1 MIAER
6 AREEILDSSNREHIK
21 NLMEGL
27 QVSADRAMDLLKIPA
42 EQRTKYV
49 SMLEEADAG
58 K

>member
-1 MIAER
+1 MQNF
-6 AREEILDSSNREHIK
+6 LSYLSSNCDRIK

-42 EQRTKYV
+42 EKCAKYV
-49 SMLEEADAG
+49 SMLEEADAE